1 MKKIMITGASG
12 ILGQEMIELLTK
24 EKVLHRAIKSRIDNI
39 EVNLSQIEEF
49 KPNIFLHFGALK
61 EIKYF
66 SKDIFKKFYESNV
79 ILTKKLYEKCKSIGC
94 KFVYISTADLF
105 ERFGEPSLED
115 GKISQ
120 NQKTITG
127 GLYSWTKYLGERE
140 IIIHDSNVII
150 FRSSTIYNKKYPS
163 DFSCAKFLKN
173 KNDIKKFI
181 FQKNQFRMNFVRSD
195 LFAKVIFKIIMKVDN
210 SSKIYNFTSSFWV
223 DNFEI
228 VNLFAEKY
236 GLKSFKKKDT
246 INLPKRFNASNLI
259 LRNELGNDFVE
270 SDYLKDLKSKIVE

>member
-1 MKKIMITGASG
+1 MITGASG
-12 ILGQEMIELLTK
+12 VLGKEMIELLTK
-24 EKVLHRAIKSRIDNI
+24 EKVLYMSLKSRLDNI
-39 EVNLSQIEEF
+39 DVNLSQIEEF

-61 EIKYF
+61 EIKCF
-66 SKDIFKKFYESNV
+66 SKDIFKTFYESNV
-79 ILTKKLYEKCKSIGC
+79 LLTKKLYEKCKSIGC

-105 ERFGEPSLED
+105 ERFGEPSLEN
-115 GKISQ
+115 GQISQ

-140 IIIHDSNVII
+140 IIIHNTNVII
-150 FRSSTIYNKKYPS
+150 FRSSTIYNKNYPS
-163 DFSCAKFLKN
+163 NFSCAKFLKN
-173 KNDIKKFI
+173 KNDIKNFI
-181 FQKNQFRMNFVRSD
+181 FQKNQFRMNFVRAD
-195 LFAKVIFKIIMKVDN
+195 LFARVIFKIIMRVDN
-210 SSKIYNFTSSFWV
+210 RLKIYNFTSSFWV

-236 GLKSFKKKDT
+236 CLKSFKNKDP

-270 SDYLKDLKSKIVE
+270 SNYLKDLKSYLLTKIVE